1 MHILSAAAGGFV
13 DLTRSGFFISLLN
26 HLAGPND
33 LLAMNQNERI
43 NDELLV
49 IRVQEGATEALTE
62 LVERWQD
69 RLWRLAWRLTDDEQA
84 AWDVLQDAWI
94 VISRQIGRLADP
106 AAFPAW
112 AYRITSNKS
121 RDWIRRRQRMRRAD
135 EAYGERW
142 GQADSGANQTERR
155 HADLRVALADLPGR
169 DRAILSLRY
178 EDGFSTA
185 EIAKILKIRPGTV
198 KSRLHYARQRLRRF
212 LKEND
217 DE

>member
-1 MHILSAAAGGFV
+1 
-13 DLTRSGFFISLLN
+13 
-26 HLAGPND
+26 
-33 LLAMNQNERI
+33 MNQNERI

-49 IRVQEGATEALTE
+49 IQVQEGAAEALSE

-84 AWDVLQDAWI
+84 AWDVLQDTWI
-94 VISRQIGRLADP
+94 VISRKIGRLTDA

-142 GQADSGANQTERR
+142 REVAGGENPAQPR
-155 HADLRVALADLPGR
+155 HADLREALADLPGG

-178 EDGFSTA
+178 EDDFSTA
-185 EIAKILKIRPGTV
+185 EIATILRIPPGTV
-198 KSRLHYARQRLRRF
+198 KSRLHRARQRLRRF
-212 LKEND
+212 LEEDD

>member
-1 MHILSAAAGGFV
+1 
-13 DLTRSGFFISLLN
+13 
-26 HLAGPND
+26 
-33 LLAMNQNERI
+33 MNQNERI

-49 IRVQEGATEALTE
+49 IRAQEGAAEALSE
-62 LVERWQD
+62 LVQRWQD

-84 AWDVLQDAWI
+84 AWDVLQDTWI
-94 VISRQIGRLADP
+94 VISRRIGGLADP

-142 GQADSGANQTERR
+142 QEAENGGNHTDRQ
-155 HADLRVALADLPGR
+155 HADLREALADLPGR

-178 EDGFSTA
+178 EDDFSTA
-185 EIAKILKIRPGTV
+185 EIAEILKIPSGTV
-198 KSRLHYARQRLRRF
+198 KSRLYHARQRLRRF
-212 LKEND
+212 IEENS

>member
-1 MHILSAAAGGFV
+1 
-13 DLTRSGFFISLLN
+13 
-26 HLAGPND
+26 
-33 LLAMNQNERI
+33 MNQNERI
-43 NDELLV
+43 KDELLV
-49 IRVQEGATEALTE
+49 IRAQEGTVEALSE
-62 LVERWQD
+62 LIERWQD

-94 VISRQIGRLADP
+94 VISRRIGRLGDP

-135 EAYGERW
+135 AAYGQRW
-142 GQADSGANQTERR
+142 REAENGGNPTNRQYS
-155 HADLRVALADLPGR
+155 DLREALADLPGR

-178 EDGFSTA
+178 EDNFNTSEIA
-185 EIAKILKIRPGTV
+185 EILRIPPGTV

-212 LKEND
+212 LEED
-217 DE
+217 HDE

>member
-1 MHILSAAAGGFV
+1 MAAAPRLFAV
-13 DLTRSGFFISLLN
+13 RFEQFD
-26 HLAGPND
+26 
-33 LLAMNQNERI
+33 
-43 NDELLV
+43 DELLV
-49 IRVQEGATEALTE
+49 IRAQEGGAEALSD
-62 LVERWQD
+62 LVSRWQD

-84 AWDVLQDAWI
+84 AWDVLQEAWI
-94 VISRQIGRLADP
+94 VISRRIGRLGDP
-106 AAFPAW
+106 SAFPAW

-142 GQADSGANQTERR
+142 READGGENHAERQY
-155 HADLRVALADLPGR
+155 ADLREALADLAGR

-185 EIAKILKIRPGTV
+185 EIGEILGIPAGTV

-212 LKEND
+212 FEED
-217 DE
+217 GDE

>member
-1 MHILSAAAGGFV
+1 
-13 DLTRSGFFISLLN
+13 
-26 HLAGPND
+26 
-33 LLAMNQNERI
+33 MNQNERL

-49 IRVQEGATEALTE
+49 IRAQEGVVEALSE
-62 LVERWQD
+62 LVDRWQD

-84 AWDVLQDAWI
+84 AWDVLQETWI
-94 VISRQIGRLADP
+94 VISRRIGRLGDP

-142 GQADSGANQTERR
+142 LEAEKVENHTERQ
-155 HADLRVALADLPGR
+155 HADLREALGDLPGR

-178 EDGFSTA
+178 EDNFSTT
-185 EIAKILKIRPGTV
+185 EIAAILGIPPGTV
-198 KSRLHYARQRLRRF
+198 KSRLHHARQRLRRF
-212 LKEND
+212 LEEDND
-217 DE
+217 ERT

>member
-1 MHILSAAAGGFV
+1 
-13 DLTRSGFFISLLN
+13 
-26 HLAGPND
+26 
-33 LLAMNQNERI
+33 MNQNERI

-49 IRVQEGATEALTE
+49 IRAQEGAAEALSD
-62 LVERWQD
+62 LVSRWQD

-84 AWDVLQDAWI
+84 AWDVLQEAWI
-94 VISRQIGRLADP
+94 VISRRIGRLGDP
-106 AAFPAW
+106 SAFPAW

-142 GQADSGANQTERR
+142 READGGQCHQGRQY
-155 HADLRVALADLPGR
+155 ADLREALADLAGR

-185 EIAKILKIRPGTV
+185 EIGEILGIPTGTV

-212 LKEND
+212 FEED
-217 DE
+217 GDE

>member
-1 MHILSAAAGGFV
+1 
-13 DLTRSGFFISLLN
+13 
-26 HLAGPND
+26 
-33 LLAMNQNERI
+33 MNQNERI

-49 IRVQEGATEALTE
+49 IRVQEGAAEALTE
-62 LVERWQD
+62 LVQRWQD

-94 VISRQIGRLADP
+94 VISRRIGRLADP

-135 EAYGERW
+135 EAYGQRRPEANSDEESAER
-142 GQADSGANQTERR
+142 QY
-155 HADLRVALADLPGR
+155 ADLREALADLSGR

-178 EDGFSTA
+178 EDDFSTA
-185 EIAKILKIRPGTV
+185 EIAEILGIPSGTV
-198 KSRLHYARQRLRRF
+198 KSRLYHARQRLRRF
-212 LKEND
+212 IEEDNH
-217 DE
+217 E